1 MSYSIVISTKV
12 RNFTSKEDIK
22 IRLKEIDD
30 NINHIKTEINKF
42 VYLVESFEYM
52 LEDSNYAKSNYF
64 EEEIEFF
71 LQNIQELSDE
81 KAMLYSI
88 INS

>member
-12 RNFTSKEDIK
+12 LNFTSKEDIK

>member
-12 RNFTSKEDIK
+12 QNFTSKEDIK

-30 NINHIKTEINKF
+30 NINHIRTEINKF
-42 VYLVESFEYM
+42 VYLVESFEYI

-71 LQNIQELSDE
+71 LQNIQDLSDE
-81 KAMLYSI
+81 KAMLYSV

>member
-12 RNFTSKEDIK
+12 RNFTSREDIK

-30 NINHIKTEINKF
+30 NISHIKTEMNKF

>member
-12 RNFTSKEDIK
+12 QNFTSKEDIR

-30 NINHIKTEINKF
+30 SINHIKTEINKF
-42 VYLVESFEYM
+42 IYLVESFEYM

-71 LQNIQELSDE
+71 LQNIQDLSDE

>member
-1 MSYSIVISTKV
+1 MGYGIVISTKV

>member
-30 NINHIKTEINKF
+30 NISHIKTEINKF